1 MLRLLLLRHGETDW
15 NASGRY
21 QGQQDISLNAAGRRQ
36 AADLARR
43 LADRPL
49 HAIYASELARAWE
62 TALAVGEVQGVV
74 VRPEPRLREL
84 SFGAWEGLT
93 YRQIGQQDPEGL
105 ARWNADRVNRAP
117 PGGESLGA
125 MAARLRDLI
134 DEIRATYD
142 EGTVALVS
150 HGGTIRIILCLLLGH
165 PLGAYWQFEVD
176 NTAIAEIEFRELGP
190 VLVRWN
196 DAHHLIDGH
205 RQGVF

>member
-21 QGQQDISLNAAGRRQ
+21 QGQQDIPLNAAGRRQ

-49 HAIYASELARAWE
+49 RAIHSSELARAWE
-62 TALAVGEVQGVV
+62 TALAVGEVQGAEVHA
-74 VRPEPRLREL
+74 EPRLREL
-84 SFGAWEGLT
+84 GFGAWEGLT
-93 YRQIGQQDPEGL
+93 YRQIGERDPEGL
-105 ARWNADRVNRAP
+105 ARWNADRVNLAP
-117 PGGESLGA
+117 PDGESLGA
-125 MAARLRDLI
+125 MAHRLCELI
-134 DEIRATYD
+134 AEIRSAYD
-142 EGTVALVS
+142 EGTIALVS

-165 PLGAYWQFEVD
+165 PLAAYWQFEVD